1 MVPVRYPGVP
11 DPMRAFGELRPLWQ
25 QLIAMQTKVR
35 PFGPDYIILDAAMK
49 ALDTAAYHFTREPN
63 FFAAK
68 PEQSR
73 CRPPEG

>member
-11 DPMRAFGELRPLWQ
+11 DPTQAFAELRPLWAR
-25 QLIAMQTKVR
+25 LIAMQTKVR
-35 PFGPDYIILDAAMK
+35 PFGPEYLILDAAKK
-49 ALDTAAYHFTREPN
+49 ALDTAAYHFTHEPD

-73 CRPPEG
+73 YRP